1 MRRLGQI
8 ALLVL
13 AALGLAFVV
22 ERFVVTDR
30 EAIFELLGDAAA
42 AVSRD
47 DWEAVGRSIDEAYSA
62 RGRDKEALLA
72 WARERWRKSSMRV
85 LILEIVEVTVE
96 GDRAT
101 ARVVAWPGTR
111 FSGFAYPG
119 RVDLVRRDGDW
130 RIDAVAADD
139 PALER

>member
-1 MRRLGQI
+1 MRRIGQI
-8 ALLVL
+8 AVLLL
-13 AALGLAFVV
+13 AALAVALVV
-22 ERFVVTDR
+22 ERLVVTDR
-30 EAIFELLGDAAA
+30 EAIFELIGDAAA

-47 DWEAVGRSIDEAYSA
+47 DWDAVGRSIDEAYSA

-85 LILEIVEVTVE
+85 LILEIVEVQVD
-96 GDRAT
+96 GDRAS

-119 RVDLVRRDGDW
+119 RVDLVRRDDGW

-139 PALER
+139 PTLER

>member
-1 MRRLGQI
+1 VRRLGQI
-8 ALLVL
+8 ALLSL
-13 AALGLAFVV
+13 AALGLALVV

-30 EAIFELLGDAAA
+30 EAIFELIGDAAA

-47 DWEAVGRSIDEAYSA
+47 DWEAVGRSIDDAYSV

-85 LILEIVEVTVE
+85 LVLEIGEVKVD

-119 RVDLVRRDGDW
+119 RIDLVRRDDGW
-130 RIDAVAADD
+130 RIDGVTADD